1 MTETMDRGVIFEVKR
16 LFYSFWRRIVAT
28 SQNTDVKTDENNE
41 DLSTVDCRYL
51 LLGQAC
57 ADDCR
62 YNHKLPKKEPLPLPK
77 ENDNNKPRLTGANA
91 IARNNTCYYHQKFG
105 SRAISC
111 KKYCRYFDAFVRNN
125 TCWYHQKFGSRA
137 FKCEKFCSYFNYFN
151 SKNNPSVWQH

>member
-1 MTETMDRGVIFEVKR
+1 MTETTFD
-16 LFYSFWRRIVAT
+16 
-28 SQNTDVKTDENNE
+28 NE
-41 DLSTVDCRYL
+41 DLSAVEFRYL
-51 LLGQAC
+51 LLVQAG

-62 YNHKLPKKEPLPLPK
+62 YNHKLPKKKPPPLPK

-125 TCWYHQKFGSRA
+125 TCWYHQKFESRA
-137 FKCEKFCSYFNYFN
+137 FKCEELMDDMSISQSRGYEHPNKDKYKITRNAYI
-151 SKNNPSVWQH
+151 KLIAPKGHW